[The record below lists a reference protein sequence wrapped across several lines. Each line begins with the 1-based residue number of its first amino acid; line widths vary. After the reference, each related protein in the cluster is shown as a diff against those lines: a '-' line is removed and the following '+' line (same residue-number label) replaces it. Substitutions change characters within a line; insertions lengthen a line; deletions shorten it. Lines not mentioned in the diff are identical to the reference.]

1 MFLAIAVDNL
11 SDPESAEEEDIDA
24 VTKSVPETEDSKKAV
39 EGVVTEGDTK
49 VNIYNDYPEEYDEY
63 HADGVYNEDGYQLP
77 SEEEYY
83 QREYTYKQERSASIS
98 SSSKSKPMPKE
109 YSLFLFSPTNRY
121 IANNALWAM
130 GYGQAHGEKE
140 EWSTLHENCRSF
152 IFFAVPGLKLS
163 ITINF

>member
-121 IANNALWAM
+121 IVNNALWA
-130 GYGQAHGEKE
+130 
-140 EWSTLHENCRSF
+140 STWGKRKNNHN
-152 IFFAVPGLKLS
+152 VNGWK
-163 ITINF
+163 